1 MLKPP
6 GVSQTVFIFGALLVS
21 FIVWVASRGELGI
34 YLGFFGFGGGSVQ
47 GNTQTTQTTQTTQ
60 DLLKAQGGSTGILD
74 TLKNWWNNGSTTPNN
89 PLMGAGL
96 NGATSSGATSKP
108 GDTGGLTGNGGGFGA
123 APHYVGTGPNG
134 ALMPGDQYAIDH
146 ALTPLP
152 HVGFSN

>member
-47 GNTQTTQTTQTTQ
+47 GNTQTTQ

-74 TLKNWWNNGSTTPNN
+74 TIKNWWSNPTTPSPPPTAPPVNN
-89 PLMGAGL
+89 PLLGGL
-96 NGATSSGATSKP
+96 GGV
-108 GDTGGLTGNGGGFGA
+108 DTGGGLAGVTKQPTPWTWATDPSNPANKSLTG
-123 APHYVGTGPNG
+123 PSH
-134 ALMPGDQYAIDH
+134 
-146 ALTPLP
+146 
-152 HVGFSN
+152 